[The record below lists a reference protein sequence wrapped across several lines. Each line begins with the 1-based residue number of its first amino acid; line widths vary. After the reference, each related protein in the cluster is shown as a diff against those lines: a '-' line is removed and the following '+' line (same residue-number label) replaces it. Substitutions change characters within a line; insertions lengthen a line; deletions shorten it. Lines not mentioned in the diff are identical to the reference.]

1 MNTTHTPIVYKHN
14 VEVFLFSSDKSK
26 LFTEILIG
34 FRIFQYF
41 TIVELKVIISIV
53 IGFFIIYYIVKSY
66 QRKRD
71 RELISSVTSL
81 KRGTNSELL
90 LILQLLKKGFP
101 SVTIYHDLII
111 KKDNN
116 GFSQID
122 LVLVTSEGIIVIE
135 VKDYSGWIYGSGNN
149 TNWTKVL
156 SYGKKKYK
164 FYNPIKQNNNH
175 ISELR
180 KTLNQ
185 FENIPFFSVIV
196 FFGDCELKEINYVPK
211 GTYLVKSHRV
221 FEVLNLIKNENEPT
235 HYTNKREVVDKLK
248 ELVSLGENVEYQK
261 QHIENIKDMVGKDRI
276 FK

>member
-1 MNTTHTPIVYKHN
+1 MVEIV
-14 VEVFLFSSDKSK
+14 
-26 LFTEILIG
+26 I
-34 FRIFQYF
+34 
-41 TIVELKVIISIV
+41 VIISIV
-53 IGFFIIYYIVKSY
+53 IVFLVISSISESNR
-66 QRKRD
+66 RKRE

-81 KRGTNSELL
+81 DRGTSSERS
-90 LILQLLKKGFP
+90 LILRLLKKDFP

-111 KKDNN
+111 KKDN
-116 GFSQID
+116 GDFSQID

-156 SYGKKKYK
+156 SYGRKKYK

-175 ISELR
+175 INELR
-180 KTLNQ
+180 KTLKQ
-185 FENIPFFSVIV
+185 FEKIPFFSVIV

-211 GTYLVKSHRV
+211 GTYLVKGHRV
-221 FEVLNLIKNENEPT
+221 FEVLDLIKNENEPT
-235 HYTNKREVVDKLK
+235 EYTNKREVVDKLK

>member
-1 MNTTHTPIVYKHN
+1 MVEIV
-14 VEVFLFSSDKSK
+14 
-26 LFTEILIG
+26 I
-34 FRIFQYF
+34 
-41 TIVELKVIISIV
+41 VIISIV
-53 IGFFIIYYIVKSY
+53 IVFLVISSISESNR
-66 QRKRD
+66 RKRE

-81 KRGTNSELL
+81 DRGTSSERS
-90 LILQLLKKGFP
+90 LILRLLKKDFP

-111 KKDNN
+111 KKDN
-116 GFSQID
+116 GDFSQID
-122 LVLVTSEGIIVIE
+122 LVLVTSEGIIVFE
-135 VKDYSGWIYGSGNN
+135 VKDFSGWIYGSGNN

-156 SYGKKKYK
+156 SYGRKKYK

-180 KTLNQ
+180 KTLKQ
-185 FENIPFFSVIV
+185 FENIPFFSVVV

-211 GTYLVKSHRV
+211 GTYLVKGHRV
-221 FEVLNLIKNENEPT
+221 FEVLDLIKNENEPT
-235 HYTNKREVVDKLK
+235 EYTNKREVVDKLK

>member
-1 MNTTHTPIVYKHN
+1 M
-14 VEVFLFSSDKSK
+14 EL
-26 LFTEILIG
+26 
-34 FRIFQYF
+34 
-41 TIVELKVIISIV
+41 TIIISVV
-53 IGFFIIYYIVKSY
+53 IGFFIISSIIKSNR
-66 QRKRD
+66 RKKD
-71 RELISSVTSL
+71 LELISSVTSL
-81 KRGTNSELL
+81 NRGTISELL

-101 SVTIYHDLII
+101 SVTIYHELII

>member
-1 MNTTHTPIVYKHN
+1 M
-14 VEVFLFSSDKSK
+14 EL
-26 LFTEILIG
+26 
-34 FRIFQYF
+34 
-41 TIVELKVIISIV
+41 TIVISVV
-53 IGFFIIYYIVKSY
+53 IGFFIISSIIKSNR
-66 QRKRD
+66 RKKE

-81 KRGTNSELL
+81 SRGTPSEKF
-90 LILQLLKKGFP
+90 LILQLLKSGIP

-111 KKDNN
+111 KKDN
-116 GFSQID
+116 GEFSQID

-149 TNWTKVL
+149 TNWIKVL
-156 SYGKKKYK
+156 SYGRKKYK

-180 KTLNQ
+180 KTLKQ
-185 FENIPFFSVIV
+185 FEKIPFFSLIV

-221 FEVLNLIKNENEPT
+221 FEVLNLIKKENEPT
-235 HYTNKREVVDKLK
+235 QYTNKREVVDTLK
-248 ELVSLGENVEYQK
+248 QLVSLGENTDYQK
-261 QHIENIKDMVGKDRI
+261 QHIENIKDMVGKERI

>member
-1 MNTTHTPIVYKHN
+1 
-14 VEVFLFSSDKSK
+14 
-26 LFTEILIG
+26 
-34 FRIFQYF
+34 
-41 TIVELKVIISIV
+41 VELTITISIV
-53 IGFFIIYYIVKSY
+53 IGFFIIYYIIKSY

-81 KRGTNSELL
+81 NRGTNSELL

-156 SYGKKKYK
+156 SYGRKKYK

-180 KTLNQ
+180 KTLKQ
-185 FENIPFFSVIV
+185 FEKIPFFSLIV

-248 ELVSLGENVEYQK
+248 ELVSLGENVEYHK
-261 QHIENIKDMVGKDRI
+261 QHIENIKDMVGKERI

>member
-1 MNTTHTPIVYKHN
+1 
-14 VEVFLFSSDKSK
+14 
-26 LFTEILIG
+26 
-34 FRIFQYF
+34 
-41 TIVELKVIISIV
+41 VELTITISIV
-53 IGFFIIYYIVKSY
+53 IGFFIIYYIIKSY

>member
-1 MNTTHTPIVYKHN
+1 M
-14 VEVFLFSSDKSK
+14 EL
-26 LFTEILIG
+26 
-34 FRIFQYF
+34 
-41 TIVELKVIISIV
+41 TITISIV
-53 IGFFIIYYIVKSY
+53 IGFFIIYYIIKSY

-248 ELVSLGENVEYQK
+248 ELVSLGQNVEYQK
-261 QHIENIKDMVGKDRI
+261 QHIENIKDMIGEERI

>member
-1 MNTTHTPIVYKHN
+1 M
-14 VEVFLFSSDKSK
+14 K
-26 LFTEILIG
+26 LTIIIL
-34 FRIFQYF
+34 
-41 TIVELKVIISIV
+41 VV
-53 IGFFIIYYIVKSY
+53 IGFFIISSIIKSNR
-66 QRKRD
+66 RKKE

-81 KRGTNSELL
+81 SRGTPSEKF
-90 LILQLLKKGFP
+90 LILQLLKSGIP

-111 KKDNN
+111 KKDN
-116 GFSQID
+116 GEFSQID

-156 SYGKKKYK
+156 SYGRKKYK

-180 KTLNQ
+180 KTLKQ
-185 FENIPFFSVIV
+185 FEKIPFFSLIV

-221 FEVLNLIKNENEPT
+221 FEVLNLIKTENEPT
-235 HYTNKREVVDKLK
+235 HYTNKREVVDTLK
-248 ELVSLGENVEYQK
+248 QLVSLGENTDYQK
-261 QHIENIKDMVGKDRI
+261 QHIENIKDMVGKERI

>member
-1 MNTTHTPIVYKHN
+1 M
-14 VEVFLFSSDKSK
+14 EV
-26 LFTEILIG
+26 
-34 FRIFQYF
+34 
-41 TIVELKVIISIV
+41 TISISIV
-53 IGFFIIYYIVKSY
+53 IGFFIIYYIIKSY

-81 KRGTNSELL
+81 NRGTNSELL

-135 VKDYSGWIYGSGNN
+135 VKNYSGWIYGSGNN

-156 SYGKKKYK
+156 SYGRKKYK

-180 KTLNQ
+180 KTLKQ
-185 FENIPFFSVIV
+185 FEKIPFFSLIV

-261 QHIENIKDMVGKDRI
+261 QHIENIKDMVGKERI

>member
-1 MNTTHTPIVYKHN
+1 M
-14 VEVFLFSSDKSK
+14 
-26 LFTEILIG
+26 
-34 FRIFQYF
+34 
-41 TIVELKVIISIV
+41 ISVV
-53 IGFFIIYYIVKSY
+53 IGFFIISSIIKSNR
-66 QRKRD
+66 RKKE

-81 KRGTNSELL
+81 SRGTPSEKF
-90 LILQLLKKGFP
+90 LILQLLKSGIP

-111 KKDNN
+111 KKDNDE
-116 GFSQID
+116 FSQID

-156 SYGKKKYK
+156 SYGRKKYK

-175 ISELR
+175 INELR
-180 KTLNQ
+180 KTLKQ
-185 FENIPFFSVIV
+185 FEKIPFFSVIV

-221 FEVLNLIKNENEPT
+221 FEVLNLIKTENEPT
-235 HYTNKREVVDKLK
+235 HYTNKREVVDTLK
-248 ELVSLGENVEYQK
+248 QLVSLGENTDYQK
-261 QHIENIKDMVGKDRI
+261 QHIENIKDMVGKERI

>member
-1 MNTTHTPIVYKHN
+1 
-14 VEVFLFSSDKSK
+14 
-26 LFTEILIG
+26 
-34 FRIFQYF
+34 
-41 TIVELKVIISIV
+41 
-53 IGFFIIYYIVKSY
+53 
-66 QRKRD
+66 
-71 RELISSVTSL
+71 
-81 KRGTNSELL
+81 
-90 LILQLLKKGFP
+90 LILRLLKKEFP

-111 KKDNN
+111 KKDNDE
-116 GFSQID
+116 FSQID
-122 LVLVTSEGIIVIE
+122 LVLVTTEGIIVIE

-156 SYGKKKYK
+156 SYGRKKYK

-180 KTLNQ
+180 KTLKQ

-211 GTYLVKSHRV
+211 GTYLVKGHRV
-221 FEVLNLIKNENEPT
+221 FEVLDLIKNENEPT
-235 HYTNKREVVDKLK
+235 EYTDKREVVNKLK
-248 ELVSLGENVEYQK
+248 ELVLLGDNVEYQK

>member
-1 MNTTHTPIVYKHN
+1 M
-14 VEVFLFSSDKSK
+14 EL
-26 LFTEILIG
+26 
-34 FRIFQYF
+34 
-41 TIVELKVIISIV
+41 TITISIV
-53 IGFFIIYYIVKSY
+53 IGFFIIYYIIKSY

-81 KRGTNSELL
+81 NRGTNSELL

-248 ELVSLGENVEYQK
+248 DLVSLGENTDYQK
-261 QHIENIKDMVGKDRI
+261 QHIENIKDMVGKERI

>member
-1 MNTTHTPIVYKHN
+1 M
-14 VEVFLFSSDKSK
+14 EV
-26 LFTEILIG
+26 
-34 FRIFQYF
+34 
-41 TIVELKVIISIV
+41 TITISIV
-53 IGFFIIYYIVKSY
+53 IGFFIIYYIIKSY

-81 KRGTNSELL
+81 NRGTNSELL

-261 QHIENIKDMVGKDRI
+261 QHIENIKDMVGKERI

>member
-1 MNTTHTPIVYKHN
+1 M
-14 VEVFLFSSDKSK
+14 EL
-26 LFTEILIG
+26 
-34 FRIFQYF
+34 
-41 TIVELKVIISIV
+41 TITISIV
-53 IGFFIIYYIVKSY
+53 IGFFIIYYIIKSY

-81 KRGTNSELL
+81 NRGTNSELL

-111 KKDNN
+111 KKDN
-116 GFSQID
+116 GEFSQID
-122 LVLVTSEGIIVIE
+122 LVLVTSEGIIVFE
-135 VKDYSGWIYGSGNN
+135 VKDFSGWIYGSGNN

-156 SYGKKKYK
+156 SYGRKKYK

-180 KTLNQ
+180 KTLKQ

-221 FEVLNLIKNENEPT
+221 FEVLNLIKKENEPT
-235 HYTNKREVVDKLK
+235 QYTNKREVVDTLK
-248 ELVSLGENVEYQK
+248 QLVSLGENTDYQK
-261 QHIENIKDMVGKDRI
+261 QHIENIKDMIGEERI

>member
-1 MNTTHTPIVYKHN
+1 M
-14 VEVFLFSSDKSK
+14 EV
-26 LFTEILIG
+26 
-34 FRIFQYF
+34 
-41 TIVELKVIISIV
+41 TITISIV
-53 IGFFIIYYIVKSY
+53 IGFFIIYYIIKSY

-81 KRGTNSELL
+81 NRGTNSELL

-156 SYGKKKYK
+156 SYGRKKYK
-164 FYNPIKQNNNH
+164 RR
-175 ISELR
+175 S
-180 KTLNQ
+180 
-185 FENIPFFSVIV
+185 
-196 FFGDCELKEINYVPK
+196 
-211 GTYLVKSHRV
+211 
-221 FEVLNLIKNENEPT
+221 
-235 HYTNKREVVDKLK
+235 
-248 ELVSLGENVEYQK
+248 
-261 QHIENIKDMVGKDRI
+261 
-276 FK
+276 

>member
-1 MNTTHTPIVYKHN
+1 VEIV
-14 VEVFLFSSDKSK
+14 
-26 LFTEILIG
+26 II
-34 FRIFQYF
+34 
-41 TIVELKVIISIV
+41 IISIV
-53 IGFFIIYYIVKSY
+53 IVFLIISSIIKSN

-81 KRGTNSELL
+81 NRGTSSERS
-90 LILQLLKKGFP
+90 LILRLLKKEFL

-111 KKDNN
+111 KKYNDE
-116 GFSQID
+116 FSQID

-156 SYGKKKYK
+156 SYGRKKYK

-175 ISELR
+175 ITELR
-180 KTLNQ
+180 KTLKQ

-211 GTYLVKSHRV
+211 GTYLVKSHRI
-221 FEVLNLIKNENEPT
+221 FEVINLIKTENEPT
-235 HYTNKREVVDKLK
+235 HYTNKREVVDTLK
-248 ELVSLGENVEYQK
+248 QLVSFGENIDYQK
-261 QHIENIKDMVGKDRI
+261 QHIENIKDMVGKERI

>member
-1 MNTTHTPIVYKHN
+1 
-14 VEVFLFSSDKSK
+14 
-26 LFTEILIG
+26 
-34 FRIFQYF
+34 
-41 TIVELKVIISIV
+41 VELTITISIV
-53 IGFFIIYYIVKSY
+53 IGFFIIYYIIKSY

-81 KRGTNSELL
+81 NRGTNSELL

-261 QHIENIKDMVGKDRI
+261 QHIENIKDMVGKERI